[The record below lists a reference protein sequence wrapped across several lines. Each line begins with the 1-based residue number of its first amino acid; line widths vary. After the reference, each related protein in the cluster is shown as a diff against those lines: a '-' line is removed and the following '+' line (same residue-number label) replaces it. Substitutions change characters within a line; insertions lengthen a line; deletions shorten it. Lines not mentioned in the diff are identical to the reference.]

1 MTSSKMKYIVDI
13 SNYEMKKY
21 FPQTR
26 TFQIM
31 LIVFIRNQKD
41 VQNIWNRA
49 LHILKILRSL
59 PSIVLV

>member
-1 MTSSKMKYIVDI
+1 
-13 SNYEMKKY
+13 
-21 FPQTR
+21 
-26 TFQIM
+26 M